1 MAGWV
6 LEAAVSKLVGAA
18 IGITPQRAVEVS
30 GEWTLQRRSVVV
42 DWLRAEQEDRPDG
55 IVSRIV

>member
-1 MAGWV
+1 M

-18 IGITPQRAVEVS
+18 IGITRRGSRGRWRRS